1 MFMIRNVAL
10 TVTDTM
16 THFRPTTQTGKT
28 CHALL
33 GLLASLVF
41 CPVPAVAQEADFTL
55 QGFIFDSSSATPIGD
70 VVLELDGIALEARS
84 GPDGAFVITDVPP
97 GGHTLMAFK
106 DAFVSKAFEFSI
118 PPNSPSTIDMGVLA
132 LARVVVREVT
142 VFGTVSDAT
151 NNRPIE
157 SVRIA
162 INDTVIAITELDGG
176 FAVQRRIAQGFNRLT
191 VQRFGY
197 ETLFRDI
204 EIEPTSTEISLM
216 VTLERQV
223 TRLRNIVVETEEP
236 ALNKKL
242 EGFYERRAQ
251 GVGQFLGPE
260 EIARI
265 PASRASDILRRMPA
279 LSVRPLPGQTEIMIN
294 RCLRHLA
301 RVYVDGLE
309 VFDADIDLMLNAL
322 DIAAVEVYTGG
333 AQIPLQFNRPAPR
346 KCGVVII
353 WTKIGRP

>member
-1 MFMIRNVAL
+1 
-10 TVTDTM
+10 M
-16 THFRPTTQTGKT
+16 TNFRTITNGKRWPP
-28 CHALL
+28 LL
-33 GLLASLVF
+33 VLLASLAF
-41 CPVPAVAQEADFTL
+41 RPVPTVAQEAGVTL
-55 QGFIFDSSSATPIGD
+55 QGFIFDSSSATPIGG
-70 VVLELDGIALEARS
+70 VVLELDGVALEARS
-84 GPDGAFVITDVPP
+84 GADGAFVIVDVPP

-118 PPNSPSTIDMGVLA
+118 PPNGPSTIDMGVLA
-132 LARVVVREVT
+132 LARVLVKEVT
-142 VFGTVSDAT
+142 IFGTVSDGT

-176 FAVQRRIAQGFNRLT
+176 FAVQRELAQGSNRLT

-204 EIEPTSTEISLM
+204 EVEPTSTEISLM
-216 VTLERQV
+216 VTLQRQI
-223 TRLRNIVVETEEP
+223 TRLSDIVVEADEP
-236 ALNKKL
+236 ALNRRL
-242 EGFYERRAQ
+242 EGFYERRTQ

-279 LSVRPLPGQTEIMIN
+279 LTVRPLPGQTEITIR
-294 RCLRHLA
+294 RCLQGVA

-309 VFDADIDLMLNAL
+309 VINADIDLMLNAL
-322 DIAAVEVYTGG
+322 DIAAVEAYTGG
-333 AQIPLQFNRPAPR
+333 AQIPLQFNRPAAR
-346 KCGVVII
+346 KCGVVVI
-353 WTKIGRP
+353 WTKIGNP